1 MEDID
6 DLLTQ
11 VKNKLTVCKNQQELI
26 DSIKAVLNKDEKE
39 QEVEPEN
46 PIVVEPENREE
57 ILPEPEPNR
66 IPEISP
72 EKFESFLAEIRE
84 AIGKESKEETDPF
97 LEAIIKKYPKAYD
110 YKNQISQK
118 IGIFHQKTM
127 GEFSDWDS
135 FENGKGVDVFS
146 KDGKTVIEVKNKY
159 NTMNSDSQKSVMEK
173 LQKFVSGGKTAILC
187 IINVKNNKP
196 PKFPNAGDIQIKSG
210 KEMYKILS
218 GRETFLDDL
227 LATFSKKI

>member
-6 DLLTQ
+6 DLLTE

-26 DSIKAVLNKDEKE
+26 DNIKDVLNKDEKE
-39 QEVEPEN
+39 KEKEVVSEN
-46 PIVVEPENREE
+46 PIVVNCEE

-97 LEAIIKKYPKAYD
+97 LEAIIKKYPRACD

-127 GEFSDWDS
+127 GEFSEWES
-135 FENGKGVDVFS
+135 FESGKGVDVFS

-196 PKFPNAGDIQIKSG
+196 PKFPKAGDVQIKSG